1 MKSLTEADVN
11 KAVWRKITK
20 TKCTDILENALE
32 YDVVWYLLKK
42 SAKEDKMRVHYVW
55 ADMNNPVTRNTKRG
69 ISPADYTLI
78 MLIIVNVVQMAYN
91 QGVCCFFLIL

>member
-1 MKSLTEADVN
+1 
-11 KAVWRKITK
+11 
-20 TKCTDILENALE
+20 
-32 YDVVWYLLKK
+32 
-42 SAKEDKMRVHYVW
+42 MRVHCVW

-91 QGVCCFFLIL
+91 QGVCCYFLIL